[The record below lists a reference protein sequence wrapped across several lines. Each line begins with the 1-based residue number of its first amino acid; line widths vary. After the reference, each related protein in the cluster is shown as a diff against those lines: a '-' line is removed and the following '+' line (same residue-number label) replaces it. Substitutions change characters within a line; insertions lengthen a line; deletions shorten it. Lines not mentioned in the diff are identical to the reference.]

1 MNTRR
6 RCLAGFAA
14 SPIALALSSSSANGT
29 VVNNS
34 DGVLTKASAP
44 TVADVGFCKDMCVHH
59 LQAIDLCLR
68 VLGRQTGGAVQ
79 AAAAE
84 VLQFQAMEVGQM
96 RAWLTDWGE
105 STVPPTHVMSWMLC
119 TTTEQGMPL
128 SSMPGYASPQ
138 ALAELSQLDGLAA
151 GRRWLEL
158 MRAHHEGGVAM
169 ASEAVLLAS
178 SEKVIRLAKGQA
190 ASQRYE
196 IHQYDILLR
205 GIYSEQNVAI
215 N

>member
-1 MNTRR
+1 MNNRR
-6 RCLAGFAA
+6 RCLAGIAA
-14 SPIALALSSSSANGT
+14 STFTFALSSSSANST

-34 DGVLTKASAP
+34 DGSLTRAATP
-44 TVADVGFCKDMCVHH
+44 TDVDIGFCKDMCVHH
-59 LQAIDLCLR
+59 LQAIDMCLR

-119 TTTEQGMPL
+119 TTDQQGMPL
-128 SSMPGYASPQ
+128 SGMPGYASPE
-138 ALAELSQLDGLAA
+138 AMLELSQLDGLAT

-158 MRAHHEGGVAM
+158 MRAHHEGGVSM

-196 IHQYDILLR
+196 IHQYDILLS
-205 GIYSEQNVAI
+205 GIYSEQNVALK
-215 N
+215 